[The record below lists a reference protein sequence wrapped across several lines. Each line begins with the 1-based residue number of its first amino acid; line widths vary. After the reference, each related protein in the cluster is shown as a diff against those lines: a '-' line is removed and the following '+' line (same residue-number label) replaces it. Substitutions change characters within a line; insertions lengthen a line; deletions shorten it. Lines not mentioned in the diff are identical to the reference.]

1 MNFIWE
7 NSPTLMN
14 PNEPIHNKRLLLW
27 ATGGL
32 ALIFLVYFISP
43 DPATF
48 THQAA
53 ITEGESAPFS
63 TPQSVNETVSHVRS
77 D

>member
-1 MNFIWE
+1 MNFLWE
-7 NSPTLMN
+7 SSPTFMN
-14 PNEPIHNKRLLLW
+14 PNETIHNKRLLLW

-43 DPATF
+43 DSVTY
-48 THQAA
+48 THQAT
-53 ITEGESAPFS
+53 ITESEIPPSRDTRPI
-63 TPQSVNETVSHVRS
+63 NEAVSHVSS